1 MTQDEMIELLME
13 DSKKIDEL
21 IQDANEKEM
30 LAKLEQ
36 RLKEQEQE
44 KKIEKEVK
52 RIIDQWNI

>member
-21 IQDANEKEM
+21 IQDANEKEV
-30 LAKLEQ
+30 LAKLQ
-36 RLKEQEQE
+36 IRLKEQEQE

>member
-21 IQDANEKEM
+21 IQDANNKEM
-30 LAKLEQ
+30 FAKLEK

-52 RIIDQWNI
+52 WIIDQWNI

>member
-13 DSKKIDEL
+13 DSKKLDEL

-44 KKIEKEVK
+44 KKIDKEVK

>member
-44 KKIEKEVK
+44 KKIDKEVK

>member
-13 DSKKIDEL
+13 DSKKLDEL
-21 IQDANEKEM
+21 IQDANEKEV

-44 KKIEKEVK
+44 KKIDKEVK